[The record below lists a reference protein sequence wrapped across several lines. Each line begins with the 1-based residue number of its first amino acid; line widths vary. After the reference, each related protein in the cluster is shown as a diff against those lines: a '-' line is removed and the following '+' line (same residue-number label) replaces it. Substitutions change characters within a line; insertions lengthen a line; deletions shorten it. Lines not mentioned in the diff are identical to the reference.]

1 MYVPTLDLLSID
13 SVILAPENDQGLKFK
28 YRKYADDTRPEGVSY
43 YPLLQ
48 VFLRHDVN
56 INYMMALVDSG
67 SVDCIFPASVGKL
80 LKVDIR
86 SGKPYEIHG
95 FDLQSVPGF
104 VHRVHLQVAGFTHW
118 VAIEAVFVES
128 EGIPILG
135 QNGFFESYQVVFEHW
150 SRRFEITTKTDAM
163 VRNRRGYGRGR

>member
-1 MYVPTLDLLSID
+1 MYIPTLDLLSID
-13 SVILAPENDQGLKFK
+13 SVILAPENDQRLKFK
-28 YRKYADDTRPEGVSY
+28 YREYADDTRPEGVSY

-48 VFLRHDVN
+48 VFLRHHVN
-56 INYMMALVDSG
+56 INYMVALVDSG
-67 SVDCIFPASVGKL
+67 SVDCIFPASVARL

-104 VHRVHLQVAGFTHW
+104 VHKVHLQVAGFTHW

-135 QNGFFESYQVVFEHW
+135 QNGFFESYQVVFERW